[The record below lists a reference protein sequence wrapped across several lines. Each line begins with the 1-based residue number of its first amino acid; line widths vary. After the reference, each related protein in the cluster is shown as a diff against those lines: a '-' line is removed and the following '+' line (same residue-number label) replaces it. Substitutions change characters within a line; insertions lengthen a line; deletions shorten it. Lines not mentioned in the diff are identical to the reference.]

1 MILEEEKEYRCW
13 IETCLWIIMSLGHC
27 DVLLKERKRSSIER
41 RKKGRRK
48 LLEKNVRF
56 WNYKFIISI
65 TMDKLYVTIY
75 LYIYQHM
82 FFLSSFSSFLFF
94 CLFHFIQTF
103 LGDIQAR
110 WKSRAALFI
119 HSNNKPVVQISLFL
133 TSNLLQSISSINYNP
148 NLNWGLILFLKL
160 IPNWIWTN
168 FSFTN
173 LHHDNNDIIIDLTDI
188 FGDSI

>member
-1 MILEEEKEYRCW
+1 MNNYVSW
-13 IETCLWIIMSLGHC
+13 SLWC
-27 DVLLKERKRSSIER
+27 FVVKERKRSSIER

-65 TMDKLYVTIY
+65 TMDKLYATIY

-82 FFLSSFSSFLFF
+82 FFLSYFSSFLFF

-119 HSNNKPVVQISLFL
+119 HSNNKPVGPNILVSHLQPSAEYFIHK
-133 TSNLLQSISSINYNP
+133 LQS
-148 NLNWGLILFLKL
+148 KL
-160 IPNWIWTN
+160 ECEV
-168 FSFTN
+168 
-173 LHHDNNDIIIDLTDI
+173 
-188 FGDSI
+188 

>member
-1 MILEEEKEYRCW
+1 
-13 IETCLWIIMSLGHC
+13 
-27 DVLLKERKRSSIER
+27 
-41 RKKGRRK
+41 
-48 LLEKNVRF
+48 
-56 WNYKFIISI
+56 
-65 TMDKLYVTIY
+65 MDKLYATIY

-82 FFLSSFSSFLFF
+82 FFLSYFSSFLFF

-110 WKSRAALFI
+110 WKSRAADALFI

-133 TSNLLQSISSINYNP
+133 TSNLLQSTSSINYNP
-148 NLNWGLILFLKL
+148 NLNVRFNFIFKINSKL
-160 IPNWIWTN
+160 NLNEFFIP
-168 FSFTN
+168 